1 MEFRYFRDLVYT
13 DFLASILLELGF
25 GGGTLFRFDTGQKG
39 GSIIL
44 ALWRSHMTS
53 VIKNVFN
60 GAFVAAIFVTGVF
73 AKKGSHIFRFD
84 HFQKHFLL
92 LSWEHEVHG
101 LGQHQLY
108 LRTHHN

>member
-44 ALWRSHMTS
+44 AISLMVHLWLLFLSLG
-53 VIKNVFN
+53 FLQ
-60 GAFVAAIFVTGVF
+60 
-73 AKKGSHIFRFD
+73 KKVPISSGLTIFRSIFY
-84 HFQKHFLL
+84 FC
-92 LSWEHEVHG
+92 HG
-101 LGQHQLY
+101 NMRYMG
-108 LRTHHN
+108 